1 MKAESAGSTQ
11 ESLSDSTKQESPIP
25 GTGITEFGVPTDA
38 KAISPQTSLRNQN
51 STSNRHPISIA
62 LISII
67 LGLLILTG
75 ALGYLLGFRE
85 GMIKTTAIYNEL
97 FTTLSSD
104 TLAVDGPD
112 VQ

>member
-1 MKAESAGSTQ
+1 
-11 ESLSDSTKQESPIP
+11 
-25 GTGITEFGVPTDA
+25 
-38 KAISPQTSLRNQN
+38 
-51 STSNRHPISIA
+51 